1 MSEIIHTLFRCL
13 CNHSIPLAL
22 FLSQFGD
29 MMESSYRMK
38 RSFYAAKDLY
48 KYRHS
53 YPVKSYIYSLQIS
66 HAELGGRS
74 FLNMKF
80 PVNIAI
86 RSAENIVEVRSKFFL
101 HSQTVCILLSW
112 FYSGILL
119 LRTTRS
125 LVSRMNIAIWGSI
138 WIRSPWCRMVS
149 VCFLFRFN
157 EKIIRLYSG
166 IWTRKQAIS

>member
-1 MSEIIHTLFRCL
+1 
-13 CNHSIPLAL
+13 
-22 FLSQFGD
+22 
-29 MMESSYRMK
+29 MESSTRMK

-66 HAELGGRS
+66 HVELGGRL
-74 FLNMKF
+74 FLKMKF

-86 RSAENIVEVRSKFFL
+86 WSAENIVRCTDVFFFCTL
-101 HSQTVCILLSW
+101 NLSILLSW

-125 LVSRMNIAIWGSI
+125 LVSRMNIAIWGFI

-149 VCFLFRFN
+149 VCLLFRFN

-166 IWTRKQAIS
+166 IWTRKQAITYVCILLHPSNVSGVIYALNVYCIVP

>member
-1 MSEIIHTLFRCL
+1 MGKSSDNVAQMLMSEVIHTLFRCL

-29 MMESSYRMK
+29 MMESSSRMK

-66 HAELGGRS
+66 HAEVGGRS

-86 RSAENIVEVRSKFFL
+86 RSAENIVEVRSKFFFCTL
-101 HSQTVCILLSW
+101 KLSVSFCPGFILGFCCSELQGAS
-112 FYSGILL
+112 S
-119 LRTTRS
+119 
-125 LVSRMNIAIWGSI
+125 A
-138 WIRSPWCRMVS
+138 
-149 VCFLFRFN
+149 
-157 EKIIRLYSG
+157 E
-166 IWTRKQAIS
+166 